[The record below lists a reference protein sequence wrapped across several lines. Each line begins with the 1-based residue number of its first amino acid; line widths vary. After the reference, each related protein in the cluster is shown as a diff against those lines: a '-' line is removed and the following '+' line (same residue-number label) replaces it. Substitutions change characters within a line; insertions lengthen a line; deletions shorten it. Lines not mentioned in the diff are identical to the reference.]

1 MTGQWH
7 RRRGLSNLIL
17 TLLESRGEMTGAQIM
32 REIERVT
39 QGIWRPSPGAVY
51 PALDKMESEGLIAVT
66 RNEKSQ
72 RYYAITERGRRLLSP
87 QGSLEVA
94 LGDLEYNVRY
104 LLDNRDLLTPDLKE
118 RLVKILEEM
127 EAILK

>member
-17 TLLESRGEMTGAQIM
+17 TLLESRGEMTVAQIM

-104 LLDNRDLLTPDLKE
+104 LLDNRDLLTPT
-118 RLVKILEEM
+118 
-127 EAILK
+127 